1 MPSSAMVSKGGTQTF
16 SANVSGT
23 SDQSVFWEI
32 VEAVPHSGDNTHG
45 FISTSGVYVAPTTV
59 PNPASVTIK
68 ALSGADPTKS
78 GTAGVTIQTGSN
90 VSVVISPSSAQV
102 QTFGTQQFGVVVT
115 GNANMLVT
123 WKVNGVMGGGPTTG
137 AVSTTGL
144 FTAPNSVPVLTTGNN
159 SGQTTEVVVTA
170 TSQADSTAS
179 DSVLV
184 TVFPPQQK
192 QQNTPTPLGV
202 SGSNAK
208 ATSTSGGLTTCC
220 GGTLGSLVSRG
231 GNFYILS
238 NNHVLANSDAG
249 TAGVPN
255 VGDPITQP
263 GLIDNN
269 CVAPPTVATL
279 TQFFNLENGAAPK
292 IDAALALI
300 SSQNTVDTS
309 GTILQLGAANN
320 GNQPTDGA
328 PHAGSGV
335 APVLNTKVA
344 KSGRSTGLTCSS
356 IVATN
361 IMTNVEYQKG
371 CGTGSTF
378 NVSYTDLV
386 QMANNGFSAEGDS
399 GSLVVTQGT
408 ADPVGL
414 FFAGSATDALANPIS
429 DVLSGLADPS
439 THVMPTFAGSAAT
452 HQVAACNLPGP
463 QAATGIRLAVQKGSA
478 STEALQSA
486 LQVRDGQAPQ
496 LMSYPEVQAV
506 GVGASYDNPAEA
518 AILFF
523 VTKGQPHANIPAQI
537 GGVRTRIIE
546 GDVFAKRG
554 TLSEEE
560 SAQLEQTIPPP
571 QIVYAIS
578 DAEVTRA
585 KTVHAAHAEE
595 LMRQPGVQGVGITS
609 SMDSPGEA
617 ALMIY
622 LIRGVAHNPIPQ
634 VRDGLRT
641 RVRES
646 TRFRAGFGDT
656 RPRQGCSV
664 PASKSGQ
671 GKTSQGVPATSPS
684 K

>member
-1 MPSSAMVSKGGTQTF
+1 MTPSSATISKGGTRTF
-16 SANVSGT
+16 SANVSGAT
-23 SDQSVFWEI
+23 DQSVFWEI
-32 VEAVPHSGDNTHG
+32 VGATPLSGDTTHG
-45 FISTSGVYVAPTTV
+45 FISSSGVYVAPTTV
-59 PNPASVTIK
+59 PSPASVTIK

-78 GTAGVTIQTGSN
+78 GTASLTIQNGSN

-102 QTFGTQQFGVVVT
+102 ETFQTQQFGATVT
-115 GNANMLVT
+115 GNANTSVT
-123 WKVNGVMGGGPTTG
+123 WKVNGVTNGGPTTG
-137 AVSTTGL
+137 AISTTGL
-144 FTAPNSVPVLTTGNN
+144 FTASNSVPVQTTGNN
-159 SGQTTEVVVTA
+159 AGQTTEVVVTA
-170 TSQADSTAS
+170 TSVADTTAS

-184 TVFPPQQK
+184 TIFPPQQK
-192 QQNTPTPLGV
+192 QQGSPTPLGV

-208 ATSTSGGLTTCC
+208 ATSTSGGVTVCC

-231 GNFYILS
+231 GNLYILS

-269 CVAPPTVATL
+269 CAVPPTVATL
-279 TQFFNLENGAAPK
+279 TQFFNLENGTPPT

-300 SSQNTVDTS
+300 NQSAVDNA
-309 GTILQLGAANN
+309 GTILQLGGTNN
-320 GNQPTDGA
+320 GNQPTDGQ

-335 APVLNTKVA
+335 APALGTPVA

-361 IMTNVEYQKG
+361 VATSVEYQKG

-378 NVSYTDLV
+378 SVTYANQIGIT
-386 QMANNGFSAEGDS
+386 NNGFTAEGDS
-399 GSLVVTQGT
+399 GSLIVTQAN

-414 FFAGSATDALANPIS
+414 FFAGNATDVLGNPVS
-429 DVLSGLADPS
+429 DVLNGVADPN
-439 THVMPTFAGSAAT
+439 THVAPVFVGSLTT

-463 QAATGIRLAVQKGSA
+463 MAAIGMRLAVQKVTA
-478 STEALQSA
+478 SEKALQSA
-486 LQVRDGQAPQ
+486 LQARDAQAPE
-496 LMSYPEVQAV
+496 LMANPQVQAA
-506 GVGASYDNPAEA
+506 GVGASYDNPADP

-523 VTKGQPHANIPAQI
+523 ITKGQPHANIPAQM

-554 TLSEEE
+554 TLSAEE
-560 SAQLEQTIPPP
+560 SAELEQTIPPP
-571 QIVYAIS
+571 QIVYSIS
-578 DAEVTRA
+578 DPEVARA
-585 KTVHAAHAEE
+585 KVVHAAHAEE
-595 LMRQPGVQGVGITS
+595 WMRQPGVQGVGITS

-622 LIRGVAHNPIPQ
+622 LISGVPHNPIPP
-634 VRDGLRT
+634 VIDGLRT

-646 TRFRAGFGDT
+646 TRFRAGFGDK
-656 RPRQGCSV
+656 RPRAGCSV
-664 PASKSGQ
+664 APTRSAQANASQ
-671 GKTSQGVPATSPS
+671 NQPLKTTDN
-684 K
+684 